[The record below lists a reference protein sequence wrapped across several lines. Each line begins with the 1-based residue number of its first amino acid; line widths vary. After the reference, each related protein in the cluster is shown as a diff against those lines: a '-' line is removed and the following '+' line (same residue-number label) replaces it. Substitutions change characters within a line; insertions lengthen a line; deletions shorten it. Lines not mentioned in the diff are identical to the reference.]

1 MYPIER
7 RKAILEILEQRTSA
21 SVEEL
26 AKLLYTG
33 AATVRRDLDKMAKE
47 GIINRTHGGAVKI
60 ITENVET
67 PYDMRAG
74 ENATVKERIAEYAA
88 EMIKDGTAVFLDSS
102 STVVK
107 MVRHL
112 ALKKNIKVVTNGVNT
127 SAELAKNG
135 MNAVCTGGIITGA
148 SGSFTGGE
156 ACRSASRYNAD
167 LFFYS
172 CHGFTADKGATES
185 SEEVA
190 SVKERMAEGAKKR
203 ILLVSQNKIGKTALC
218 KHSFVPDIII
228 TDGSF
233 SAEERAKIEEKGTKI
248 LLV

>member
-26 AKLLYTG
+26 SKLLYIG
-33 AATVRRDLDKMAKE
+33 SATIRRDLDKMAKE
-47 GIINRTHGGAVKI
+47 GIINRTHGGAVKM
-60 ITENVET
+60 ITEIVET

-74 ENATVKERIAEYAA
+74 ENSSVKERIAEFAS
-88 EMIKDGTAVFLDSS
+88 EMVKDGTALFLDSS

-112 ALKKNIKVVTNGVNT
+112 SLKKNIKVVTNGVNT

-167 LFFYS
+167 WFFYS
-172 CHGFTADKGATES
+172 CHGYTADCGATES

-190 SVKERMAEGAKKR
+190 CVKEIMAKGARKKV
-203 ILLVSQNKIGKTALC
+203 LLVSQNKIGKTALC
-218 KHSFVPDIII
+218 KHSFVADFII
-228 TDGSF
+228 TDGVF
-233 SAEERAKIEEKGTKI
+233 TADERAKIEEKGTKI